1 MAGKSLVAHDQTRM
15 PPATASAPPQPPQ
28 DARLLAAL
36 RTREPQAALE
46 IWTRFSPVV
55 RRLLVRFFGP
65 EEDVRDLTQDVFLR
79 LFSRI
84 GQLRADLTLES
95 FVVGITFGVARNE
108 ARRRQVRRIVGLTRG
123 GQSPDVSAPGL
134 DEEGREA
141 VARLYRVLEK
151 ISPTARALFVARS
164 VEGMSMEDIAAIHGW
179 SVGTAKRRVAKAL
192 ARVDAALAREPA
204 LAAYLTGS
212 GERP

>member
-1 MAGKSLVAHDQTRM
+1 M
-15 PPATASAPPQPPQ
+15 
-28 DARLLAAL
+28 AAL

-46 IWTRFSPVV
+46 IWRRFSPLV

-65 EEDVRDLTQDVFLR
+65 SEDVRDLTQDVFLR

-84 GQLRADLTLES
+84 DQLRADLTLES

-108 ARRRQVRRIVGLTRG
+108 ARRRQVRRIVGLTRH
-123 GQSPDVSAPGL
+123 GQFPDARAPGL

-141 VARLYRVLEK
+141 VARLYRLLEATT
-151 ISPTARALFVARS
+151 PTVRSLFVARA
-164 VEGMSMEDIAAIHGW
+164 VEGMTMEDIAATHGW
-179 SVGTAKRRVAKAL
+179 SLGTAKRRVAKAL

-204 LAAYLTGS
+204 LSAYLGRG
-212 GERP
+212 GERSRDG